1 MKRWG
6 IILVAALIVA
16 AFLSPFASP
25 HPDGLERVAEDLAF
39 SENGQLP
46 AVRFSPMPDYT
57 ITVIH
62 SEKVSTALAGIVGT
76 LLTLVF
82 TYGWTRILSKLP

>member
-1 MKRWG
+1 MRKWG
-6 IILVAALIVA
+6 IILVAALIIA

-39 SENGQLP
+39 SEKGQSP
-46 AVRFSPMPDYT
+46 AVQFSPMPDYT
-57 ITVIH
+57 ITAIR

-76 LLTLVF
+76 LLTLGF
-82 TYGWTRILSKLP
+82 TYGLTRILSAR